1 VDEVEV
7 PRVGTRLSVAFNH
20 AHWRDGRVVVWLG
33 VRRATGRGEASSGLA
48 APRGPVWGLLD
59 LTGLIGVFSVHAS
72 VDEAVRAAGGSRLAV
87 TAG

>member
-1 VDEVEV
+1 M

-20 AHWRDGRVVVWLG
+20 AHWRDGRVVIWLG
-33 VRRATGRGEASSGLA
+33 FAAPPAAGETSSGLA
-48 APRGPVWGLLD
+48 APRGVVRRLLD

-72 VDEAVRAAGGSRLAV
+72 VDEAVRAAGDARLAV